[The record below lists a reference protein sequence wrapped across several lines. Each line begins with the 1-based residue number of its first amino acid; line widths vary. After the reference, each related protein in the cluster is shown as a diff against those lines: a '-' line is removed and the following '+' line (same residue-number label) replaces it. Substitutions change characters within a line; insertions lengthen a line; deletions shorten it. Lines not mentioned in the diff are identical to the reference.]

1 MAPNVFWKRLPGQ
14 HCFNNHK
21 HKTICSTLHFHN
33 DVLLLVSLGNC
44 PCGWACF
51 TPKMVQFPSGVR
63 LYDLTLSWLN
73 RTPGVCQ
80 LSYGSSIA
88 ASPGDKN
95 NDSHQTTTSSPALQ
109 TKIWAS
115 SWAGKKGQPSQSKSP
130 SSQVEISLVSLPE
143 NMTAHTYT
151 SIFKYINIIR
161 YHGIKS
167 LSASLVC
174 AACGNEGLEA
184 GHVDAVAYAARDLHR
199 S

>member
-1 MAPNVFWKRLPGQ
+1 MRLGMFHTQNGPVPLRGE
-14 HCFNNHK
+14 
-21 HKTICSTLHFHN
+21 TLRSHPE
-33 DVLLLVSLGNC
+33 LVEQNSRCLPAKLWQLNC
-44 PCGWACF
+44 C
-51 TPKMVQFPSGVR
+51 
-63 LYDLTLSWLN
+63 
-73 RTPGVCQ
+73 
-80 LSYGSSIA
+80 I
-88 ASPGDKN
+88 PGDKN

-151 SIFKYINIIR
+151 SIFKHINIIR